1 MVEYKPANKKQEM
14 VVNSLTSPDV
24 DIVGVFGPSGTGKT
38 LSVVMG
44 SIKAIKEG
52 KFKRLVVIRPLASQ
66 LHSRLYNSAE
76 LGQLYFSLVSDYLND
91 MAGIFIER
99 DELDALV
106 RDQRIVF
113 IDPSFL
119 GGRSFDDSV
128 VFVDDAQFID
138 PSIVPEVFLR
148 VGRNSKLVVAGDP
161 IIQALTTGSRNS
173 AAIIRSML
181 LGEERSLV
189 IDMGVDDI
197 VRPGSRRAFKLALE
211 ARLRKRELNEEE
223 SKVKAALLSHAPD
236 ADIVTVV
243 WLKDLKEKYGAKT
256 SPDALAIAKEN
267 TLSRLIGKGGERIN
281 KAQEEVGLHIRAVE
295 LTGDIDEVIKAIH
308 PVSWIRKHIVKAEL
322 VGAEVEVHVR
332 RDEYGAFVG
341 KGGSYIRFIDEAMKR
356 MLGLGARGRQAE
368 EATTPEDRKGKARA
382 RR

>member
-295 LTGDIDEVIKAIH
+295 LTGDIGEVIKAIH

-322 VGAEVEVHVR
+322 VGA
-332 RDEYGAFVG
+332 
-341 KGGSYIRFIDEAMKR
+341 
-356 MLGLGARGRQAE
+356 
-368 EATTPEDRKGKARA
+368 
-382 RR
+382 